1 MTPVIAFGFLLM
13 IGLLLATPAT
23 VVVADSGGTA
33 GPVIG
38 ERQVRRVLRSGFPAL
53 PAGWDARLVPD
64 ETMATCADI
73 RGEVPKEIG
82 DRIKA
87 RERAR
92 IVYPKDGQYLG
103 DWRRGEA
110 IAQSG
115 YGMRFTDTTGQRP
128 NGGNCYA
135 CHQLSPDEVSYGTI
149 GASLKGFGRIHKFRP
164 EDARI
169 AYEKIY
175 NSQAIVPCSMMPR
188 FGANGI
194 LTIEQIKDLVALLMD
209 PASPV
214 NREDPAGGGGASSAP
229 PEPSPQAPRP
239 QGKSRP

>member
-1 MTPVIAFGFLLM
+1 MTPVIAFGLLLT
-13 IGLLLATPAT
+13 IGLLLAAPAPQ
-23 VVVADSGGTA
+23 VVAESGRAA

-53 PAGWDARLVPD
+53 PKGWEGRLVPD
-64 ETMATCADI
+64 ETMAACADI
-73 RGEVPKEIG
+73 PGEVPKEIG

-92 IVYPKDGQYLG
+92 IVYPQDGQFLG

-115 YGMRFTDTTGQRP
+115 YGMRFTDTSGQRP

-149 GASLKGFGRIHKFRP
+149 GASLKGYGRIHKFRP

-175 NSQAIVPCSMMPR
+175 NSQAVVPCSMMPR
-188 FGANGI
+188 FGTNGI
-194 LTIEQIKDLVALLMD
+194 LSIEQIKDLVALLMD

-214 NREDPAGGGGASSAP
+214 NRADPAGSGGASSGQ
-229 PEPSPQAPRP
+229 PEPRQQAPGP
-239 QGKSRP
+239 QGKPRP

>member
-1 MTPVIAFGFLLM
+1 MRPLIAIGFLLA
-13 IGLLLATPAT
+13 IGVLLVAPAPM
-23 VVVADSGGTA
+23 VMADSGRSA

-53 PAGWDARLVPD
+53 PAGWETRLVPD

-82 DRIKA
+82 ERIKA

-92 IVYPKDGQYLG
+92 IVYPQDGQFLG

-115 YGMRFTDTTGQRP
+115 YGMRFTDTTAQRP

-175 NSQAIVPCSMMPR
+175 NSQAIVACSMMPR

-194 LTIEQIKDLVALLMD
+194 LSIEQIKDLVALLMD

-214 NREDPAGGGGASSAP
+214 NREEPAGGSASSAQ
-229 PEPSPQAPRP
+229 PEPTQPAPLP
-239 QGKSRP
+239 QGKARP